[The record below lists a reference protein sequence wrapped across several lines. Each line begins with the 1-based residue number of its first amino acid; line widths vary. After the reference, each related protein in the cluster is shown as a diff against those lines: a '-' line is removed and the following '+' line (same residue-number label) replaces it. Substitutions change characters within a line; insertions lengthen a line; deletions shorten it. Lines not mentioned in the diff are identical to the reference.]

1 MHSPPFGALTH
12 DTGGTVN
19 NRSALGASMGGT
31 NVRDSSFFRW
41 RSAASGFV
49 RQVAGALA
57 LLSLCTAAS
66 AQVTSAVGSTIQNVA
81 TVSFTTQDGN
91 SVSINSNAVVATIEP
106 APTSSRVEI
115 LRSGFAANALQST
128 AGPTQCV
135 SPQGVEYLPQP
146 LLADGT
152 VIDPTQPVTL
162 TITSALHGGEAVFV
176 QLLDPDQ
183 NRDAVS
189 INTTDLQL
197 TSPIGD
203 RETVRL
209 SETGPNTGS
218 FVGYIQTRVRG
229 ATSGNCVLEVARNS
243 EIASLYTDPF
253 DSADA
258 SRASALV
265 DPYGLIFDSRTGAPI
280 NGARVRLISA

>member
-31 NVRDSSFFRW
+31 NVRDSSFLEW
-41 RSAASGFV
+41 RCAASRFV
-49 RQVAGALA
+49 RQVAVVIT
-57 LLSLCTAAS
+57 LLSLSAVAS
-66 AQVTSAVGSTIQNVA
+66 AQVTTAVGSTIQNVA
-81 TVSFTTQDGN
+81 TVSFTTQDGSAV
-91 SVSINSNAVVATIEP
+91 SVTSNAVVATIEP
-106 APTSSRVEI
+106 APTSSTVEI
-115 LRSGFAANALQST
+115 LRSGFAAKALQST

-162 TITSALHGGEAVFV
+162 TPTNALHGGEAVFV
-176 QLLDPDQ
+176 QLIDPDQ

-197 TSPIGD
+197 TSPIGV

-209 SETGPNTGS
+209 SVSGPGTAL
-218 FVGYIQTRVRG
+218 FV
-229 ATSGNCVLEVARNS
+229 
-243 EIASLYTDPF
+243 
-253 DSADA
+253 
-258 SRASALV
+258 
-265 DPYGLIFDSRTGAPI
+265 
-280 NGARVRLISA
+280 